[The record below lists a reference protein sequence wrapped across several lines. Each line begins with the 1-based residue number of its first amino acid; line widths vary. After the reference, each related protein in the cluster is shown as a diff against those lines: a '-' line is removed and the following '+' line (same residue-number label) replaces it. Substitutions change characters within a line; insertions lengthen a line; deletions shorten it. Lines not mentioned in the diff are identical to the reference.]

1 MLRTRKS
8 RRVNG
13 VIAAIAVT
21 TLAVTACASGAA
33 PSSDNGTVGATL
45 LSLQYPFLVT
55 LDDAAKAQAAE
66 EEIGYISLDPRQK
79 TATELTQIE
88 DLITRK
94 VDVII
99 MIPVDQQ
106 TSQAAAKKVNEAGI
120 PLLLVNTSFEDF
132 DGDYVSYV
140 GSDDTSAGVIQGEYL
155 AEQLPDGGKVIY
167 LVGQYGGAG
176 TERRKAGF
184 DSVLADRP
192 DLEVVT
198 ELEAHGSR
206 AEGKTIM
213 EDLLQKYGKGEVQ
226 AVIAQSDEMAI
237 GAASAIKEAGREDE
251 FTVVMGIDGSAD
263 GLAAVEDG
271 SLTATVFQD
280 AVGQGKAAIETAAKI
295 IRGETVPKVVDL
307 PFVLVTKSNVA
318 DFQ

>member
-1 MLRTRKS
+1 MLRTQRS
-8 RRVNG
+8 RRLGG
-13 VIAAIAVT
+13 VIAAIAAT
-21 TLAVTACASGAA
+21 ALTLTACASGQAPAA
-33 PSSDNGTVGATL
+33 GSGTVGATL

-66 EEIGYISLDPRQK
+66 EGIGYVSLDPRQK

-94 VDVII
+94 VDVIM

-106 TSQAAAKKVNEAGI
+106 TSQAAAKKVNDAGI

-140 GSDDTSAGVIQGEYL
+140 GSDDTSAGKIQGDYL
-155 AEQLPDGGKVIY
+155 AEQLPDGGNVIY

-184 DSVLADRP
+184 DGVLADRP
-192 DLEVVT
+192 DLKVVT

-226 AVIAQSDEMAI
+226 AVVAQSDEMAI
-237 GAASAIKEAGREDE
+237 GAASAIKEAGRQDE
-251 FTVVMGIDGSAD
+251 FKVVMGIDGSAD
-263 GLAAVEDG
+263 GLAAVADG

-280 AVGQGKAAIETAAKI
+280 AVGQGRAAIETAAKI
-295 IRGETVPKVVDL
+295 IRGEEVPKVVDL